1 MVTLEAEVKKK
12 GTRVKVQDAA
22 LLVLYA
28 GAALTLAIA
37 APNAVRFL
45 KDIDPDFTKKRKPA
59 YRLQQAFTR
68 LKDRGLVR
76 ISENGKLVLTEKG
89 IVHAKVLNDA
99 EAVAIKKP
107 ARWDGKW
114 RIVIFDVWERRRAVR
129 DHLRV
134 LLRKAGF
141 ERVQDSVWA
150 HPYPCEEFV
159 IFIRTS
165 LKLGPGLLYIIADGI
180 EHDARLRKKFDLP

>member
-1 MVTLEAEVKKK
+1 MATLETEIKKK
-12 GTRVKVQDAA
+12 DTRVKVQDAV

-37 APNAVRFL
+37 APNAARLL
-45 KDIDPDFTKKRKPA
+45 KGIDPDFAKKRKPA

-89 IVHAKVLNDA
+89 IAHAKVLNDA
-99 EAVAIKKP
+99 EAITIKKP

-141 ERVQDSVWA
+141 ERVQNSVWT